1 MPKFK
6 SILKPEGT
14 VMGGIA
20 TAGAVWAIY
29 SMNIGS
35 VSSAHASD
43 ANHGALESSR
53 KKAGYIAFIFV
64 SAMTLLTRDSNIG
77 LLGYGSIV
85 AMEINTRHAIM
96 VNPGN
101 GQMQPPAANPYAPAG
116 GDNVTQMS
124 ASAGANAPGT
134 GYVGVPGY

>member
-20 TAGAVWAIY
+20 TAGAVMAIY
-29 SMNIGS
+29 QMNVGS
-35 VSSAHASD
+35 VSGAYASD
-43 ANHGALESSR
+43 ANHMALESSR
-53 KKAGYIAFIFV
+53 KKAGYISFVFV

-77 LLGYGSIV
+77 LLGYGTIV
-85 AMEINTRHAIM
+85 AEEINCRHAIM

-101 GQMQPPAANPYAPAG
+101 GKMQPPAANPYAPAG
-116 GDNVTQMS
+116 GDNVTQM
-124 ASAGANAPGT
+124 ASTAGANAPST